1 MFTCVL
7 CSVDGVYVYFYVVV
21 RFHLR
26 LFRREKKKCI
36 QGSQQLINLP
46 CAICL
51 SVCGCMAFWF
61 FNDFALYKWILRG
74 SVGSFFFVDFLYVP
88 FPDFWVHLCW
98 FFSSSSFFCCYLV
111 AHFIHSKYFSIGTRM
126 LGLKW
131 LFVNKNFFF
140 RNFSIGNNRATKFQR
155 KRKYTQKI
163 KSRNIE
169 RYKNGVFAR
178 NNVMLNWWIPTC
190 LL

>member
-1 MFTCVL
+1 MQYVW
-7 CSVDGVYVYFYVVV
+7 VYVDAWHSGFSTILPY
-21 RFHLR
+21 
-26 LFRREKKKCI
+26 
-36 QGSQQLINLP
+36 INEFLEAR
-46 CAICL
+46 CWL
-51 SVCGCMAFWF
+51 V
-61 FNDFALYKWILRG
+61 L
-74 SVGSFFFVDFLYVP
+74 FFFVDFLYVP

-111 AHFIHSKYFSIGTRM
+111 AHFIHSKYYSIETRM

-169 RYKNGVFAR
+169 RYKNGVFAT